1 MTVILEPKK
10 LNNIKRMLETDK
22 THLYIKCEENVYE
35 IETKQ
40 QSYLDFFAS
49 KFKQILQIQDML

>member
-22 THLYIKCEENVYE
+22 THLYIKSEENMHE